1 MCTNRGGILTIYLT
15 YTHRGL
21 PYFNVSVNEFL
32 ATMFFMVGHYY
43 HKSKIIIHEKN
54 WFFIVAIILV
64 VVGSIYWPTEFRT
77 VELWNVVPYF
87 LSAMAGTLA
96 VLYISKK
103 IESTENAA
111 SRFLVNVGDNTM
123 TILTWHFL
131 SFKIVSV
138 LIIFIYGLP
147 TAALAG
153 FPTIAHYSAQ
163 GWFVVY
169 ILVGTLVPLA
179 MSKSRYLR

>member
-1 MCTNRGGILTIYLT
+1 
-15 YTHRGL
+15 
-21 PYFNVSVNEFL
+21 
-32 ATMFFMVGHYY
+32 MFFIVGHYY
-43 HKSKIIIHEKN
+43 HKNKIAIHEKS
-54 WFFIVAIILV
+54 WFFIIALVLLVA
-64 VVGSIYWPTEFRT
+64 GSLFWPTDTGR

-103 IESTENAA
+103 LNNFGNAV
-111 SRFLVNVGDNTM
+111 SSFLVSVGDNTM

-147 TAALAG
+147 TAALAE
-153 FPTIAHYSAQ
+153 FPTITQYSAQ

-169 ILVGTLVPLA
+169 FIVGTLVPLA
-179 MSKSRYLR
+179 MSKCRYLR